1 MLGEAE
7 FTLDIRPTFVDEL
20 DKTAAYIEQ
29 KFKDVLA
36 ADRLITDVYD
46 AIDKRLIAPTSFKPC
61 YLPPFVDQPY
71 YRINVRNF
79 TIYYIMRGN
88 VMEVRWFRYAK
99 SVQPLVENPE
109 YDSSDPMRV

>member
-20 DKTAAYIEQ
+20 DKAVAYIEC
-29 KFKDVLA
+29 KFKDFLA
-36 ADRLITDVYD
+36 ADRLITDAYD
-46 AIDKRLIAPTSFKPC
+46 AIDKHLIAPTSFKPC
-61 YLPPFVDQPY
+61 YLPPLVDQPY

-79 TIYYIMRGN
+79 AVYYIVRDN

-99 SVQPLVENPE
+99 SIQPLVENPE
-109 YDSSDPMRV
+109 YDSSDPLRV

>member
-1 MLGEAE
+1 MLGETE
-7 FTLDIRPTFVDEL
+7 FTLDVRPTFVDEL
-20 DKTAAYIEQ
+20 DKAATDIER
-29 KFKDVLA
+29 KFKNFLA
-36 ADRLITDVYD
+36 ADRLITDAYA

-61 YLPPFVDQPY
+61 YLPPLVDQPY

-79 TIYYIMRGN
+79 AIYYIIRGN
-88 VMEVRWFRYAK
+88 VMEGRWFRYIK

>member
-1 MLGEAE
+1 MLGETE

-20 DKTAAYIEQ
+20 DRAATYIER
-29 KFKDVLA
+29 KFKDFLA
-36 ADRLITDVYD
+36 ADRLITDAYD

-61 YLPPFVDQPY
+61 YLPPFVAQPY

-79 TIYYIMRGN
+79 AIYYIMRGN

-99 SVQPLVENPE
+99 SVQPLVENP
-109 YDSSDPMRV
+109 

>member
-29 KFKDVLA
+29 KFKDLLA
-36 ADRLITDVYD
+36 ADRLISDVYD

-61 YLPPFVDQPY
+61 YLPPHVAQPY

-79 TIYYIMRGN
+79 AIYYIMRGN
-88 VMEVRWFRYAK
+88 AMEVRWFRYSK
-99 SVQPLVENPE
+99 SIQPLVENPE

>member
-1 MLGEAE
+1 MLGETE
-7 FTLDIRPTFVDEL
+7 FSLDIRPTFVDEL
-20 DKTAAYIEQ
+20 DEAAAYIER
-29 KFKDVLA
+29 KFKDFLA
-36 ADRLITDVYD
+36 ADRLIADAYD
-46 AIDKRLIAPTSFKPC
+46 AIDKRLIAPTSYKPC
-61 YLPPFVDQPY
+61 YLPPLVDQPY

-79 TIYYIMRGN
+79 AIYYIMRGN